1 MAAAARSSEG
11 ASSGWTDLRSWIN
24 RVEEAGHLRTVRGVD
39 WDVEL
44 GALTE
49 LNARGKK
56 RTILFDEIKGYPKGF
71 RVLVGSLLDAS
82 RVGISLGL
90 SKTITDTDLVL
101 AFRDRLKPEN
111 VSKDASKFPPKYVD
125 SAPVMEN
132 VMKDDQVDILKFPAP
147 KWHEFD
153 GGRYIGTADAV
164 ITKDPNSDWINV
176 GTYRLMV
183 HGKKELGI
191 LTNTG
196 KHGRAHIGEYF
207 KRGESCPVAISI
219 GHHPMLFAVAGL
231 EVPHGVS
238 EYNYAGALI
247 RDNWRVI
254 KGPVTGL
261 PIPADS
267 EIAIEGYVT
276 QEMRD
281 EGQFGEF
288 MGYYAGGVSK
298 KPVIQ
303 VKAIYYRNSPIM
315 LGTAPGRPPY
325 DYSYFRC
332 PLRSAMIWD
341 VLDQAGIPGV
351 KGVWCHE
358 AGYSRAFIV
367 VSIKQSYEGQATQA
381 GFIAANCRPGAY
393 AGRYVVVVDDD
404 IDPKNLYDVIWAI
417 SSRSDP
423 ATTIEIFRK
432 AWDSPL
438 DPMQPPGL
446 MLEEYSNS
454 RAIII
459 ACKPMSKILR
469 NTFPTVAESSPE
481 MQKKIEQKWKE
492 FLES

>member
-1 MAAAARSSEG
+1 MTYSAPDPNSR
-11 ASSGWTDLRSWIN
+11 DLRTWLQMVD
-24 RVEEAGHLRTVRGVD
+24 RAGLLRTVNGVD
-39 WDVEL
+39 WNVEL
-44 GALTE
+44 GVLTE

-56 RTILFDEIKGYPKGF
+56 RTLLFDEIKGYPKGF
-71 RVLVGSLLDAS
+71 RILVGSLLDSS
-82 RVGISLGL
+82 RAALSLGL
-90 SKTITDTDLVL
+90 PINTTDGDLVL

-111 VSKDASKFPPKYVD
+111 VSKEATKYPPRYVQN
-125 SAPVMEN
+125 SQVMEN
-132 VMKDDQVDILKFPAP
+132 VKTGEDIDILEFPAP
-147 KWHEFD
+147 KWHELD

-183 HGKKELGI
+183 HGKNELGI

-196 KHGRAHIGEYF
+196 KHGRAHINEYF
-207 KRGESCPVAISI
+207 KRGESCPVVISL
-219 GHHPMLFAVAGL
+219 GHHPALFAVAGL
-231 EVPHGVS
+231 EIPQGVS
-238 EYNYAGALI
+238 EFNYAGALI
-247 RDNWRVI
+247 KDSWNVV
-254 KGPVTGL
+254 KGPITGL

-267 EIAIEGYVT
+267 EMAIEGYIT

-281 EGQFGEF
+281 EGPFGEF

-303 VKAIYYRNSPIM
+303 IKAIYHRNDPII

-341 VLDQAGIPGV
+341 VLDHAGIPGV
-351 KGVWCHE
+351 RGVWCHE
-358 AGYSRAFIV
+358 AGYSRGFIV
-367 VSIKQSYEGQATQA
+367 VSIKQTYAGQASQA
-381 GFIAANCRPGAY
+381 GLLAGFCRAGAY

-404 IDPKNLYDVIWAI
+404 IDPKNLYDVIWAM

-423 ATTIEIFRK
+423 STSIEVIKK

-438 DPMQPPGL
+438 DPMSEPGL
-446 MLEEYSNS
+446 LLEEYTNS

-469 NTFPTVAESSPE
+469 NTFPKVAESSPE
-481 MQKKIEQKWKE
+481 LQHKIQEKWKGL
-492 FLES
+492 LES